1 MIMLIVGLPFAFP
14 ASDGFGATLD
24 VDADDVGADGFVE
37 AAVTEI
43 GLRVPSG
50 ATLEETGICGTRDA
64 LGDALSAPTA
74 PIVRAVTEDAS

>member
-1 MIMLIVGLPFAFP
+1 MNMLIVGLPFAFP
-14 ASDGFGATLD
+14 GSDGLGATLD
-24 VDADDVGADGFVE
+24 VDADDVGTGGFVE

-43 GLRVPSG
+43 GFRVPSG

-74 PIVRAVTEDAS
+74 PMVLAVPEDAS